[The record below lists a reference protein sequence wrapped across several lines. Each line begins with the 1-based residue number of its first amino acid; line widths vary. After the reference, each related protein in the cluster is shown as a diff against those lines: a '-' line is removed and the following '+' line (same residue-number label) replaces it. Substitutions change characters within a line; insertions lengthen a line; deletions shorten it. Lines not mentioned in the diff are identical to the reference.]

1 MRKILS
7 LLIFALLAASGAAQ
21 ELNCHV
27 EVNSDKITGTNK
39 SVFTTLQEAITSYM
53 NDTKFTAAQYSPIE
67 KIECTL
73 FFTIK
78 EYDGDK
84 MTGDI
89 QVQATRPAYNASYT
103 TNLINFRDSK
113 VEFTYSEG
121 EPLTFK
127 FDDVRIVDANE
138 AGTQPPVT
146 SSGGA
151 SSSGGPDS
159 SDGASSSGTSTEG
172 AASSGITSGGA
183 DGSDAAVNNENSQN
197 SNQNGG
203 GAGWILPVIIV
214 VVLAA
219 AAVVGGIL
227 LYRKFFRRT
236 ARKRRNRRT
245 TAATRETT
253 NHEKRKRGFNDGR
266 LRPVRDC
273 AYRVRHGIHRIV
285 HHSGTV
291 ACPLLLCSAGEG
303 ARRLPGC
310 GGLYQCI

>member
-7 LLIFALLAASGAAQ
+7 LLIFALLAASAAAQ
-21 ELNCHV
+21 ELNCRV

-121 EPLTFK
+121 EPLTFNETNMESQLTAILNFYAYMIIAIDTDSFAPRGGEAAWDRVK
-127 FDDVRIVDANE
+127 TIVQQAQSSGETGWRAFDDNKNR
-138 AGTQPPVT
+138 
-146 SSGGA
+146 
-151 SSSGGPDS
+151 
-159 SDGASSSGTSTEG
+159 
-172 AASSGITSGGA
+172 
-183 DGSDAAVNNENSQN
+183 AAVLDAYTDPSTQQLRDMVYKYHREGIDQMSVSPDKGRAAITESLETLKNIYNVAPMSVGLSMFRDSKLDELVNVYTKGSQEERDRVVE
-197 SNQNGG
+197 
-203 GAGWILPVIIV
+203 ILSS
-214 VVLAA
+214 
-219 AAVVGGIL
+219 
-227 LYRKFFRRT
+227 LYPT
-236 ARKRRNRRT
+236 
-245 TAATRETT
+245 
-253 NHEKRKRGFNDGR
+253 DQ
-266 LRPVRDC
+266 D
-273 AYRVRHGIHRIV
+273 RIQKIK
-285 HHSGTV
+285 
-291 ACPLLLCSAGEG
+291 EG
-303 ARRLPGC
+303 KNK
-310 GGLYQCI
+310 

>member
-7 LLIFALLAASGAAQ
+7 LLIFALMAASGAAQ

-121 EPLTFK
+121 EPLTFNETNMESQLTAILNFYAYLIIAIDTDSFAPRGGEAAWDRVK
-127 FDDVRIVDANE
+127 TIVQQAQSSGETGWRAFDDNKNRAAVLGAYTDPS
-138 AGTQPPVT
+138 TQQLRDMVYKYHREGIDQM
-146 SSGGA
+146 SV
-151 SSSGGPDS
+151 S
-159 SDGASSSGTSTEG
+159 SDKGRAAITESLETLKNIYNVAPMSVGLSMFRDSKLDELVNVYTKGSQEERDRVVEILSSLYPTDQDRIQKIKEG
-172 AASSGITSGGA
+172 K
-183 DGSDAAVNNENSQN
+183 N
-197 SNQNGG
+197 
-203 GAGWILPVIIV
+203 
-214 VVLAA
+214 
-219 AAVVGGIL
+219 
-227 LYRKFFRRT
+227 K
-236 ARKRRNRRT
+236 
-245 TAATRETT
+245 
-253 NHEKRKRGFNDGR
+253 
-266 LRPVRDC
+266 
-273 AYRVRHGIHRIV
+273 
-285 HHSGTV
+285 
-291 ACPLLLCSAGEG
+291 
-303 ARRLPGC
+303 
-310 GGLYQCI
+310 

>member
-7 LLIFALLAASGAAQ
+7 LLIYALLAASAAAQ
-21 ELNCHV
+21 ELNCRV

-121 EPLTFK
+121 EPLTFNETNMESQLTAILNFYAYMIIAIDTDSFAPRGGETAWDRVK
-127 FDDVRIVDANE
+127 TIVQQAQSSGETGWRAFDDNKNR
-138 AGTQPPVT
+138 
-146 SSGGA
+146 
-151 SSSGGPDS
+151 
-159 SDGASSSGTSTEG
+159 
-172 AASSGITSGGA
+172 
-183 DGSDAAVNNENSQN
+183 AAVLGAYTDPSTQQLRDMVYKYHREGIDQMSVSPDKGRAAITESLETLKNIYNVAPMSVGLSMFRDSKLDELVNVYTKGSQEERDRVVE
-197 SNQNGG
+197 
-203 GAGWILPVIIV
+203 ILSS
-214 VVLAA
+214 
-219 AAVVGGIL
+219 
-227 LYRKFFRRT
+227 LYPT
-236 ARKRRNRRT
+236 
-245 TAATRETT
+245 
-253 NHEKRKRGFNDGR
+253 DQ
-266 LRPVRDC
+266 D
-273 AYRVRHGIHRIV
+273 RIQKIK
-285 HHSGTV
+285 
-291 ACPLLLCSAGEG
+291 EG
-303 ARRLPGC
+303 KNK
-310 GGLYQCI
+310 

>member
-7 LLIFALLAASGAAQ
+7 LLIFALLAASAAAQ
-21 ELNCHV
+21 ELNCLV

-121 EPLTFK
+121 EPLTFNETNMESQLTAILNFYAYMIIAIDTDSFAPRGGEAAWDRVK
-127 FDDVRIVDANE
+127 TIVQQAQSSGETGWRAFDDNKNR
-138 AGTQPPVT
+138 
-146 SSGGA
+146 
-151 SSSGGPDS
+151 
-159 SDGASSSGTSTEG
+159 
-172 AASSGITSGGA
+172 
-183 DGSDAAVNNENSQN
+183 AAVLGAYTDPSTQQLRDMVYKYHREGIDQMSVSPDKGRAAITESLETLKNIYNVAPMSVGLSMFRDSKLDELVNVYTKGSQEERDRVVE
-197 SNQNGG
+197 
-203 GAGWILPVIIV
+203 ILSS
-214 VVLAA
+214 
-219 AAVVGGIL
+219 
-227 LYRKFFRRT
+227 LYPT
-236 ARKRRNRRT
+236 
-245 TAATRETT
+245 
-253 NHEKRKRGFNDGR
+253 DQ
-266 LRPVRDC
+266 D
-273 AYRVRHGIHRIV
+273 RIQKIK
-285 HHSGTV
+285 
-291 ACPLLLCSAGEG
+291 EG
-303 ARRLPGC
+303 KNK
-310 GGLYQCI
+310 

>member
-27 EVNSDKITGTNK
+27 EVNSHKITGTNK

-121 EPLTFK
+121 EPLTFNESNMESQLTAILNFYAYLIIAIDTDSFAPRGGEAAWDRVK
-127 FDDVRIVDANE
+127 TIVQQAQSSGESGWRAFDDNKNR
-138 AGTQPPVT
+138 
-146 SSGGA
+146 
-151 SSSGGPDS
+151 
-159 SDGASSSGTSTEG
+159 
-172 AASSGITSGGA
+172 
-183 DGSDAAVNNENSQN
+183 AAVLGAYTDPSTQQLRDMVYKYHREGIDQMSVSPDKGRAAITESLETLKNIYNVAPMSVGLSMFRDSKLDELVNVYTKGSQEERDRVVE
-197 SNQNGG
+197 
-203 GAGWILPVIIV
+203 ILSS
-214 VVLAA
+214 
-219 AAVVGGIL
+219 
-227 LYRKFFRRT
+227 LYPT
-236 ARKRRNRRT
+236 
-245 TAATRETT
+245 
-253 NHEKRKRGFNDGR
+253 DQ
-266 LRPVRDC
+266 D
-273 AYRVRHGIHRIV
+273 RIQKIK
-285 HHSGTV
+285 
-291 ACPLLLCSAGEG
+291 EG
-303 ARRLPGC
+303 KNK
-310 GGLYQCI
+310 

>member
-21 ELNCHV
+21 ELNCRV

-121 EPLTFK
+121 EPLTFNETNMESQLTAILNFYAYLIIAIDTDSFAPRGGEAAWDRVK
-127 FDDVRIVDANE
+127 TIVQQAQLSGETGWRAFDDNKNR
-138 AGTQPPVT
+138 
-146 SSGGA
+146 
-151 SSSGGPDS
+151 
-159 SDGASSSGTSTEG
+159 
-172 AASSGITSGGA
+172 
-183 DGSDAAVNNENSQN
+183 AAVLGAYTDPSTQQLRDMVYKYHREGIDQMSVSPDKGRAAITESLETLKNIYNVAPMSVGLSMFRDSKLDELVNVYTKGSQEERDRVVE
-197 SNQNGG
+197 
-203 GAGWILPVIIV
+203 ILSS
-214 VVLAA
+214 
-219 AAVVGGIL
+219 
-227 LYRKFFRRT
+227 LYPT
-236 ARKRRNRRT
+236 
-245 TAATRETT
+245 
-253 NHEKRKRGFNDGR
+253 DQ
-266 LRPVRDC
+266 D
-273 AYRVRHGIHRIV
+273 RIQKIK
-285 HHSGTV
+285 
-291 ACPLLLCSAGEG
+291 EG
-303 ARRLPGC
+303 KNK
-310 GGLYQCI
+310 

>member
-121 EPLTFK
+121 EPLTFNETNMESQLTAILNFYAYMIIAIDTDSFAPRGGEAAWDRVK
-127 FDDVRIVDANE
+127 TIVQQAQSSGETGWRAFDDNKNR
-138 AGTQPPVT
+138 
-146 SSGGA
+146 
-151 SSSGGPDS
+151 
-159 SDGASSSGTSTEG
+159 
-172 AASSGITSGGA
+172 
-183 DGSDAAVNNENSQN
+183 AAVLGAYTDPSTQQLRDMVYKYHREGIDQMSVSPDKGRAAITESLETLKNIYNVAPMSVGLSMFRDSKLDELVNVYTKGSQEERDRVVE
-197 SNQNGG
+197 
-203 GAGWILPVIIV
+203 ILSS
-214 VVLAA
+214 
-219 AAVVGGIL
+219 
-227 LYRKFFRRT
+227 LYPT
-236 ARKRRNRRT
+236 
-245 TAATRETT
+245 
-253 NHEKRKRGFNDGR
+253 DQ
-266 LRPVRDC
+266 D
-273 AYRVRHGIHRIV
+273 RIQKIK
-285 HHSGTV
+285 
-291 ACPLLLCSAGEG
+291 EG
-303 ARRLPGC
+303 KNK
-310 GGLYQCI
+310 

>member
-7 LLIFALLAASGAAQ
+7 LLIFALLAASAAAQ

-121 EPLTFK
+121 EPLTFNETNMESQLTAILNFYAYLIIAIDTDSFAPRGGEAAWDRVK
-127 FDDVRIVDANE
+127 TIVQQAQSSGETGWRAFDDNKNR
-138 AGTQPPVT
+138 
-146 SSGGA
+146 
-151 SSSGGPDS
+151 
-159 SDGASSSGTSTEG
+159 
-172 AASSGITSGGA
+172 
-183 DGSDAAVNNENSQN
+183 AAVLGAYTDPSTQQLRDMVYKYHREGIDQMSVSPDKGRAAITESLETLKNIYNVAPMSVGLSMFRDSKLDELVNVYTKGSQEERDRVVE
-197 SNQNGG
+197 
-203 GAGWILPVIIV
+203 ILSS
-214 VVLAA
+214 
-219 AAVVGGIL
+219 
-227 LYRKFFRRT
+227 LYPT
-236 ARKRRNRRT
+236 
-245 TAATRETT
+245 
-253 NHEKRKRGFNDGR
+253 DQ
-266 LRPVRDC
+266 D
-273 AYRVRHGIHRIV
+273 RIQKIK
-285 HHSGTV
+285 
-291 ACPLLLCSAGEG
+291 EG
-303 ARRLPGC
+303 KNK
-310 GGLYQCI
+310 

>member
-7 LLIFALLAASGAAQ
+7 LLIFALMAASGAAQ

-121 EPLTFK
+121 EPLTFNESNMESQLTAILNFYAYLIIAIDTDSFAPRGGEAAWDRVK
-127 FDDVRIVDANE
+127 TIVQQAQSSGESGWRAFDDNKNR
-138 AGTQPPVT
+138 
-146 SSGGA
+146 
-151 SSSGGPDS
+151 
-159 SDGASSSGTSTEG
+159 
-172 AASSGITSGGA
+172 
-183 DGSDAAVNNENSQN
+183 AAVLGAYTDPSTQQLRDMVYKYHREGIDQMSVSPDKGRAAITESLETLKNIYNVAPMSVGLSMFRDSKLDELVNVYTKGSQEERDRVVE
-197 SNQNGG
+197 
-203 GAGWILPVIIV
+203 ILSS
-214 VVLAA
+214 
-219 AAVVGGIL
+219 
-227 LYRKFFRRT
+227 LYPT
-236 ARKRRNRRT
+236 
-245 TAATRETT
+245 
-253 NHEKRKRGFNDGR
+253 DQ
-266 LRPVRDC
+266 D
-273 AYRVRHGIHRIV
+273 RIQKIK
-285 HHSGTV
+285 
-291 ACPLLLCSAGEG
+291 EG
-303 ARRLPGC
+303 KNK
-310 GGLYQCI
+310 

>member
-21 ELNCHV
+21 ELNCRV

-67 KIECTL
+67 KIDCTL

-121 EPLTFK
+121 EPLTFNETNMESQLTAILNFYAYLIIAIDTDSFAPRGGEAAWDRVK
-127 FDDVRIVDANE
+127 TIVQQAQSSGETGWRAFDDNKNR
-138 AGTQPPVT
+138 
-146 SSGGA
+146 
-151 SSSGGPDS
+151 
-159 SDGASSSGTSTEG
+159 
-172 AASSGITSGGA
+172 
-183 DGSDAAVNNENSQN
+183 AAVLGAYTDPSTQQLRDMVYKYHREGIDQMSVSPDKGRAAITESLETLKNIYNVAPMSVGLSMFRDSKLDELVNVYTKGSQEERDRVVE
-197 SNQNGG
+197 
-203 GAGWILPVIIV
+203 ILSS
-214 VVLAA
+214 
-219 AAVVGGIL
+219 
-227 LYRKFFRRT
+227 LYPT
-236 ARKRRNRRT
+236 
-245 TAATRETT
+245 
-253 NHEKRKRGFNDGR
+253 DQ
-266 LRPVRDC
+266 D
-273 AYRVRHGIHRIV
+273 RIQKIK
-285 HHSGTV
+285 
-291 ACPLLLCSAGEG
+291 EG
-303 ARRLPGC
+303 KNK
-310 GGLYQCI
+310 

>member
-121 EPLTFK
+121 EPLTFNETNMESQLTAILNFYAYLIIAIDTDSFAPRGGEAAWDRLK
-127 FDDVRIVDANE
+127 TIVQQAQSSGETGWRAFDDNKNR
-138 AGTQPPVT
+138 
-146 SSGGA
+146 
-151 SSSGGPDS
+151 
-159 SDGASSSGTSTEG
+159 
-172 AASSGITSGGA
+172 
-183 DGSDAAVNNENSQN
+183 AAVLGAYTDPSTQQLRDMVYKYHREGIDQMSVSPDKGRAAITESLETLKNIYNVAPMSVGLSMFRDSKLDELVNVYTKGSQEERDRVVE
-197 SNQNGG
+197 
-203 GAGWILPVIIV
+203 ILSS
-214 VVLAA
+214 
-219 AAVVGGIL
+219 
-227 LYRKFFRRT
+227 LYPT
-236 ARKRRNRRT
+236 
-245 TAATRETT
+245 
-253 NHEKRKRGFNDGR
+253 DQ
-266 LRPVRDC
+266 D
-273 AYRVRHGIHRIV
+273 RIQKIK
-285 HHSGTV
+285 
-291 ACPLLLCSAGEG
+291 EG
-303 ARRLPGC
+303 KNK
-310 GGLYQCI
+310 

>member
-21 ELNCHV
+21 ELNCRV

-121 EPLTFK
+121 EPLTFNETNMESQLTAILNFYAYMIIAIDTDSFAPRGGEAAWDRVK
-127 FDDVRIVDANE
+127 TIVQQAQSSGETGWRAFDDNKNR
-138 AGTQPPVT
+138 
-146 SSGGA
+146 
-151 SSSGGPDS
+151 
-159 SDGASSSGTSTEG
+159 
-172 AASSGITSGGA
+172 
-183 DGSDAAVNNENSQN
+183 AAVLGAYTDPSTQQLRDMVYKYHREGIDQMSVSPDKGRAAITESLETLKNIYNVAPMSVGLSMFRDSKLDELVNVYTKGSQEERDRVVE
-197 SNQNGG
+197 
-203 GAGWILPVIIV
+203 ILSS
-214 VVLAA
+214 
-219 AAVVGGIL
+219 
-227 LYRKFFRRT
+227 LYPT
-236 ARKRRNRRT
+236 
-245 TAATRETT
+245 
-253 NHEKRKRGFNDGR
+253 DQ
-266 LRPVRDC
+266 D
-273 AYRVRHGIHRIV
+273 RIQKIK
-285 HHSGTV
+285 
-291 ACPLLLCSAGEG
+291 EG
-303 ARRLPGC
+303 KNK
-310 GGLYQCI
+310 

>member
-21 ELNCHV
+21 ELNCRV

-121 EPLTFK
+121 EPLTFNETNMESQLTAILNFYAYLIIAIDTDSFAPRGGEAAWDRVK
-127 FDDVRIVDANE
+127 TIVQHAQSSGETGWRAFDDNKNR
-138 AGTQPPVT
+138 
-146 SSGGA
+146 
-151 SSSGGPDS
+151 
-159 SDGASSSGTSTEG
+159 
-172 AASSGITSGGA
+172 
-183 DGSDAAVNNENSQN
+183 AAVLGAYTDPSTQQLRDMVYKYHREGIDQMSVSPDKGRAAITESLETLKNIYNVAPMSVGLSMFRDSKLDELVNVYTKGSQEERDRVVE
-197 SNQNGG
+197 
-203 GAGWILPVIIV
+203 ILSS
-214 VVLAA
+214 
-219 AAVVGGIL
+219 
-227 LYRKFFRRT
+227 LYPT
-236 ARKRRNRRT
+236 
-245 TAATRETT
+245 
-253 NHEKRKRGFNDGR
+253 DQ
-266 LRPVRDC
+266 D
-273 AYRVRHGIHRIV
+273 RIQKIK
-285 HHSGTV
+285 
-291 ACPLLLCSAGEG
+291 EG
-303 ARRLPGC
+303 KNK
-310 GGLYQCI
+310 

>member
-21 ELNCHV
+21 ELNCRV

-121 EPLTFK
+121 ELLTFNETNMESQLTAILNFYAYMIIAIDTDSFAPRGGEAAWDRVK
-127 FDDVRIVDANE
+127 TIVQQAQSSGESGWRAFDDNKNR
-138 AGTQPPVT
+138 
-146 SSGGA
+146 
-151 SSSGGPDS
+151 
-159 SDGASSSGTSTEG
+159 
-172 AASSGITSGGA
+172 
-183 DGSDAAVNNENSQN
+183 AAVLGAYTDPSTQQLRDMVYKYHREGIDQMSVSPDKGRAAITESLETLKNIYNVAPMSVGLSMFRDSKLDELVNVYTKGSQEERDRVVE
-197 SNQNGG
+197 
-203 GAGWILPVIIV
+203 ILSS
-214 VVLAA
+214 
-219 AAVVGGIL
+219 
-227 LYRKFFRRT
+227 LYPT
-236 ARKRRNRRT
+236 
-245 TAATRETT
+245 
-253 NHEKRKRGFNDGR
+253 DQ
-266 LRPVRDC
+266 D
-273 AYRVRHGIHRIV
+273 RIQKIK
-285 HHSGTV
+285 
-291 ACPLLLCSAGEG
+291 EG
-303 ARRLPGC
+303 KNK
-310 GGLYQCI
+310 

>member
-21 ELNCHV
+21 ELNCLV

-73 FFTIK
+73 FFTLK

-121 EPLTFK
+121 EPLTFNETNMESQLTAILNFYAYMIIAIDTDSFAPRGGEAAWDRVK
-127 FDDVRIVDANE
+127 TIVQQAQSSGESGWRAFDDNKNR
-138 AGTQPPVT
+138 
-146 SSGGA
+146 
-151 SSSGGPDS
+151 
-159 SDGASSSGTSTEG
+159 
-172 AASSGITSGGA
+172 
-183 DGSDAAVNNENSQN
+183 AAVLGAYTDPSTQQLRDMVYKYHREGIDQMSVSPDKGRAAITESLETLKNIYNVAPMSVGLSMFRDSKLDELVNVYTKGSQEERDRVVE
-197 SNQNGG
+197 
-203 GAGWILPVIIV
+203 ILSS
-214 VVLAA
+214 
-219 AAVVGGIL
+219 
-227 LYRKFFRRT
+227 LYPT
-236 ARKRRNRRT
+236 
-245 TAATRETT
+245 
-253 NHEKRKRGFNDGR
+253 DQ
-266 LRPVRDC
+266 D
-273 AYRVRHGIHRIV
+273 RIQKIK
-285 HHSGTV
+285 
-291 ACPLLLCSAGEG
+291 EG
-303 ARRLPGC
+303 KNK
-310 GGLYQCI
+310 

>member
-7 LLIFALLAASGAAQ
+7 LLIFALLAASAAAQ
-21 ELNCHV
+21 ELNCRV

-121 EPLTFK
+121 EPLTFNETNMESQLTAILNFYAYLIIAIDTDSFAPRGGEAAWDRVK
-127 FDDVRIVDANE
+127 TIVQQAQSSGESGWRAFDDNKNR
-138 AGTQPPVT
+138 
-146 SSGGA
+146 
-151 SSSGGPDS
+151 
-159 SDGASSSGTSTEG
+159 
-172 AASSGITSGGA
+172 
-183 DGSDAAVNNENSQN
+183 AAVLGAYTDPSTQQLRDMVYKYHREGIDQMSVSPDKGRAAITESLETLKNIYNVAPMSVGLSMFRDSKLDELVNVYTKGSQEERDRVVE
-197 SNQNGG
+197 
-203 GAGWILPVIIV
+203 ILSS
-214 VVLAA
+214 
-219 AAVVGGIL
+219 
-227 LYRKFFRRT
+227 LYPT
-236 ARKRRNRRT
+236 
-245 TAATRETT
+245 
-253 NHEKRKRGFNDGR
+253 DQ
-266 LRPVRDC
+266 D
-273 AYRVRHGIHRIV
+273 RIQKIK
-285 HHSGTV
+285 
-291 ACPLLLCSAGEG
+291 EG
-303 ARRLPGC
+303 KNK
-310 GGLYQCI
+310 

>member
-7 LLIFALLAASGAAQ
+7 LLIFALMAASGAAQ
-21 ELNCHV
+21 ELNCRV

-121 EPLTFK
+121 EPLTFNETNMESQLTAILNFYAYMIIAIDTDSFAPRGGEAAWDRVK
-127 FDDVRIVDANE
+127 TIVQQAQSSGESGWRAFDDNKNR
-138 AGTQPPVT
+138 
-146 SSGGA
+146 
-151 SSSGGPDS
+151 
-159 SDGASSSGTSTEG
+159 
-172 AASSGITSGGA
+172 
-183 DGSDAAVNNENSQN
+183 AAVLGAYTDPSTQQLRDMVYKYHREGIDQMSVSPDKGRAAITESLETLKNIYNVAPMSVGLSMFRDSKLDELVNVYTKGSQEERDRVVE
-197 SNQNGG
+197 
-203 GAGWILPVIIV
+203 ILSS
-214 VVLAA
+214 
-219 AAVVGGIL
+219 
-227 LYRKFFRRT
+227 LYPT
-236 ARKRRNRRT
+236 
-245 TAATRETT
+245 
-253 NHEKRKRGFNDGR
+253 DQ
-266 LRPVRDC
+266 D
-273 AYRVRHGIHRIV
+273 RIQKIK
-285 HHSGTV
+285 
-291 ACPLLLCSAGEG
+291 EG
-303 ARRLPGC
+303 KNK
-310 GGLYQCI
+310 

>member
-7 LLIFALLAASGAAQ
+7 LLIYALLAASAAAQ
-21 ELNCHV
+21 ELNCRV

-121 EPLTFK
+121 EPLTFNESNMESQLTAILNFYAYLIIAIDTDSFAPRGGEAAWDRVK
-127 FDDVRIVDANE
+127 TIVQQAQSSGETGWRAFDDNKNR
-138 AGTQPPVT
+138 
-146 SSGGA
+146 
-151 SSSGGPDS
+151 
-159 SDGASSSGTSTEG
+159 
-172 AASSGITSGGA
+172 
-183 DGSDAAVNNENSQN
+183 AAVLGAYTDPSTQQLRDMVYKYHREGIDQMSVSPDKGRAAITESLETLKNIYNVAPMSVGLSMFRDSKLDELVNVYTKGSQEERDRVVE
-197 SNQNGG
+197 
-203 GAGWILPVIIV
+203 ILSS
-214 VVLAA
+214 
-219 AAVVGGIL
+219 
-227 LYRKFFRRT
+227 LYPT
-236 ARKRRNRRT
+236 
-245 TAATRETT
+245 
-253 NHEKRKRGFNDGR
+253 DQ
-266 LRPVRDC
+266 D
-273 AYRVRHGIHRIV
+273 RIQKIK
-285 HHSGTV
+285 
-291 ACPLLLCSAGEG
+291 EG
-303 ARRLPGC
+303 KNK
-310 GGLYQCI
+310 

>member
-7 LLIFALLAASGAAQ
+7 LLIFALLAASAAAQ
-21 ELNCHV
+21 ELNCRV

-121 EPLTFK
+121 EPLTFNETNMESQLTAILNFYAYLIIAIDTDSFAPRGGEAAWDRVK
-127 FDDVRIVDANE
+127 TIVQQAQSSGETGWRAFDDNKNR
-138 AGTQPPVT
+138 
-146 SSGGA
+146 
-151 SSSGGPDS
+151 
-159 SDGASSSGTSTEG
+159 
-172 AASSGITSGGA
+172 
-183 DGSDAAVNNENSQN
+183 AAVLGAYTDPSTQQLRDMVYKYHREGIDQMSVSPDKGRAAITESLETLKNIYNVAPMSVGLSMFRDSKLDELVNVYTKGSQEERDRVVE
-197 SNQNGG
+197 
-203 GAGWILPVIIV
+203 ILSS
-214 VVLAA
+214 
-219 AAVVGGIL
+219 
-227 LYRKFFRRT
+227 LYPT
-236 ARKRRNRRT
+236 
-245 TAATRETT
+245 
-253 NHEKRKRGFNDGR
+253 DQ
-266 LRPVRDC
+266 D
-273 AYRVRHGIHRIV
+273 RIQKIK
-285 HHSGTV
+285 
-291 ACPLLLCSAGEG
+291 EG
-303 ARRLPGC
+303 KNK
-310 GGLYQCI
+310 

>member
-7 LLIFALLAASGAAQ
+7 LLIYALLAASAAAQ
-21 ELNCHV
+21 ELDCRV

-121 EPLTFK
+121 EPLTFNETNMESQLTAILNFYAYMIIAIDTDSFAPRGGEAAWDRVK
-127 FDDVRIVDANE
+127 TIVQQAQSSGETGWRAFDDNKNR
-138 AGTQPPVT
+138 
-146 SSGGA
+146 
-151 SSSGGPDS
+151 
-159 SDGASSSGTSTEG
+159 
-172 AASSGITSGGA
+172 
-183 DGSDAAVNNENSQN
+183 AAVLGAYTDPSTQQLRDMVYKYHREGIDQMSVSPDKGRAAITESLETLKNIYNVAPMSVGLSMFRDSKLDELVNVYTKGSQEERDRVVE
-197 SNQNGG
+197 
-203 GAGWILPVIIV
+203 ILSS
-214 VVLAA
+214 
-219 AAVVGGIL
+219 
-227 LYRKFFRRT
+227 LYPT
-236 ARKRRNRRT
+236 
-245 TAATRETT
+245 
-253 NHEKRKRGFNDGR
+253 DQ
-266 LRPVRDC
+266 D
-273 AYRVRHGIHRIV
+273 RIQKIK
-285 HHSGTV
+285 
-291 ACPLLLCSAGEG
+291 EG
-303 ARRLPGC
+303 KNK
-310 GGLYQCI
+310 

>member
-7 LLIFALLAASGAAQ
+7 LLIYALLAASAAAQ
-21 ELNCHV
+21 ELNCRV

-121 EPLTFK
+121 EPLTFNETNMESQLTAILNFYAYMIIAIDTDSFAPRGGEAAWDRVK
-127 FDDVRIVDANE
+127 TIVQQAQSSGETGWRAFDDNKNR
-138 AGTQPPVT
+138 
-146 SSGGA
+146 
-151 SSSGGPDS
+151 
-159 SDGASSSGTSTEG
+159 
-172 AASSGITSGGA
+172 
-183 DGSDAAVNNENSQN
+183 AAVLGAYTDPSTQQLRDMVYKYHREGIDQMSVSPDKGRAAITELLETLKNIYNVAPMSVGLSMFRDSKLDELVNVYTKGSQEERDRVVE
-197 SNQNGG
+197 
-203 GAGWILPVIIV
+203 ILSS
-214 VVLAA
+214 
-219 AAVVGGIL
+219 
-227 LYRKFFRRT
+227 LYPT
-236 ARKRRNRRT
+236 
-245 TAATRETT
+245 
-253 NHEKRKRGFNDGR
+253 DQ
-266 LRPVRDC
+266 D
-273 AYRVRHGIHRIV
+273 RIQKIK
-285 HHSGTV
+285 
-291 ACPLLLCSAGEG
+291 EG
-303 ARRLPGC
+303 KNK
-310 GGLYQCI
+310 

>member
-7 LLIFALLAASGAAQ
+7 LLIFALLAASAAAQ
-21 ELNCHV
+21 ELNCRV

-121 EPLTFK
+121 EPLTFNETNMESQLTAILNFYAYMIIAIDTDSFAPRGGEAAWDRVK
-127 FDDVRIVDANE
+127 AIVQQAQSSGETGWRAFDDNKNR
-138 AGTQPPVT
+138 
-146 SSGGA
+146 
-151 SSSGGPDS
+151 
-159 SDGASSSGTSTEG
+159 
-172 AASSGITSGGA
+172 
-183 DGSDAAVNNENSQN
+183 AAVLGAYTDPSTQQLRDMVYKYHREGIDQMSVSPDKGRAAITESLETLKNIYNVAPMSVGLSMFRDSKLDELVNVYTKGSQEERDRVVE
-197 SNQNGG
+197 
-203 GAGWILPVIIV
+203 ILSS
-214 VVLAA
+214 
-219 AAVVGGIL
+219 
-227 LYRKFFRRT
+227 LYPT
-236 ARKRRNRRT
+236 
-245 TAATRETT
+245 
-253 NHEKRKRGFNDGR
+253 DQ
-266 LRPVRDC
+266 D
-273 AYRVRHGIHRIV
+273 RIQKIK
-285 HHSGTV
+285 
-291 ACPLLLCSAGEG
+291 EG
-303 ARRLPGC
+303 KNK
-310 GGLYQCI
+310 

>member
-21 ELNCHV
+21 ELNCRV

-84 MTGDI
+84 MTGDL

-121 EPLTFK
+121 EPLTFNETNMESQLTAILNFYAYLIIAIDTDSFAPRGGEAAWDRVK
-127 FDDVRIVDANE
+127 TIVQQAQSSGESGWRAFDDNKNR
-138 AGTQPPVT
+138 
-146 SSGGA
+146 
-151 SSSGGPDS
+151 
-159 SDGASSSGTSTEG
+159 
-172 AASSGITSGGA
+172 
-183 DGSDAAVNNENSQN
+183 AAVLGAYTDPSTQQLRDMVYKYHREGIDQMSVSPDKGRAAITESLETLKNIYNVAPMSVGLSMFRDSKLDELVNVYTKGSQEERDRVVE
-197 SNQNGG
+197 
-203 GAGWILPVIIV
+203 ILSS
-214 VVLAA
+214 
-219 AAVVGGIL
+219 
-227 LYRKFFRRT
+227 LYPT
-236 ARKRRNRRT
+236 
-245 TAATRETT
+245 
-253 NHEKRKRGFNDGR
+253 DQ
-266 LRPVRDC
+266 D
-273 AYRVRHGIHRIV
+273 RIQKIK
-285 HHSGTV
+285 
-291 ACPLLLCSAGEG
+291 EG
-303 ARRLPGC
+303 KNK
-310 GGLYQCI
+310 

>member
-121 EPLTFK
+121 EPLTFNETNMESQLTAILNFYAYLIIAIDTDSFAPRGGEAAWDRVK
-127 FDDVRIVDANE
+127 TIVQQAQSSGETGWRAFDDNKNR
-138 AGTQPPVT
+138 
-146 SSGGA
+146 
-151 SSSGGPDS
+151 
-159 SDGASSSGTSTEG
+159 
-172 AASSGITSGGA
+172 
-183 DGSDAAVNNENSQN
+183 AAVLGAYTDPSTQQLRDMVYKYHREGIDQMSVSPDKGRAAITESLETLKNIYNVAPMSVGLSMFRDTKLDELANVYTKGSQEERDRVVE
-197 SNQNGG
+197 
-203 GAGWILPVIIV
+203 ILSS
-214 VVLAA
+214 
-219 AAVVGGIL
+219 
-227 LYRKFFRRT
+227 LYPT
-236 ARKRRNRRT
+236 
-245 TAATRETT
+245 
-253 NHEKRKRGFNDGR
+253 DQ
-266 LRPVRDC
+266 D
-273 AYRVRHGIHRIV
+273 RIQKIK
-285 HHSGTV
+285 
-291 ACPLLLCSAGEG
+291 EG
-303 ARRLPGC
+303 KNK
-310 GGLYQCI
+310 

>member
-7 LLIFALLAASGAAQ
+7 LLIYALLAASAAAQ
-21 ELNCHV
+21 ELNCRV

-121 EPLTFK
+121 EPLTFNETNMESQLTAILNFYAYMIIAIDTDSFAPRGGEAAWDRVK
-127 FDDVRIVDANE
+127 TIVQQAQSSGETGWRAFDDNKNR
-138 AGTQPPVT
+138 
-146 SSGGA
+146 
-151 SSSGGPDS
+151 
-159 SDGASSSGTSTEG
+159 
-172 AASSGITSGGA
+172 
-183 DGSDAAVNNENSQN
+183 AAVLGAYTDPSTQQLRDMVYKYHREGIDQMCVSPDKGRAAITESLETLKNIYNVAPMSVGLSMFRDSKLDELVNVYTKGSQEERDRVVE
-197 SNQNGG
+197 
-203 GAGWILPVIIV
+203 ILSS
-214 VVLAA
+214 
-219 AAVVGGIL
+219 
-227 LYRKFFRRT
+227 LYPT
-236 ARKRRNRRT
+236 
-245 TAATRETT
+245 
-253 NHEKRKRGFNDGR
+253 DQ
-266 LRPVRDC
+266 D
-273 AYRVRHGIHRIV
+273 RIQKIK
-285 HHSGTV
+285 
-291 ACPLLLCSAGEG
+291 EG
-303 ARRLPGC
+303 KNK
-310 GGLYQCI
+310 

>member
-7 LLIFALLAASGAAQ
+7 LLIYALLAASAAAQ
-21 ELNCHV
+21 ELNCRV

-121 EPLTFK
+121 EPLTFNETNMESQLTAILNFYAYMIIAIDTASFAPRGGEAAWDRVK
-127 FDDVRIVDANE
+127 TIVQQAQSSGETGWRAFDDNKNR
-138 AGTQPPVT
+138 
-146 SSGGA
+146 
-151 SSSGGPDS
+151 
-159 SDGASSSGTSTEG
+159 
-172 AASSGITSGGA
+172 
-183 DGSDAAVNNENSQN
+183 AAVLGAYTDPSTQQLRDMVYKYHREGIDQMSVSPDKGRAAITESLETLKNIYNVAPMSVGLSMFRDSKLDELVNVYTKGSQEERDRVVE
-197 SNQNGG
+197 
-203 GAGWILPVIIV
+203 ILSS
-214 VVLAA
+214 
-219 AAVVGGIL
+219 
-227 LYRKFFRRT
+227 LYPT
-236 ARKRRNRRT
+236 
-245 TAATRETT
+245 
-253 NHEKRKRGFNDGR
+253 DQ
-266 LRPVRDC
+266 D
-273 AYRVRHGIHRIV
+273 RIQKIK
-285 HHSGTV
+285 
-291 ACPLLLCSAGEG
+291 EG
-303 ARRLPGC
+303 KNK
-310 GGLYQCI
+310 

>member
-7 LLIFALLAASGAAQ
+7 LLIFALMAASGAAQ

-121 EPLTFK
+121 EPLTFNETNMESQLTAILNFYAYMIIAIDTDSFAPRGGEAAWDRVK
-127 FDDVRIVDANE
+127 TIVQQAQSSGETGWRTFDDNKNR
-138 AGTQPPVT
+138 
-146 SSGGA
+146 
-151 SSSGGPDS
+151 
-159 SDGASSSGTSTEG
+159 
-172 AASSGITSGGA
+172 
-183 DGSDAAVNNENSQN
+183 AAVLGAYTDPSTQQLRDMVYKYHREGIDQMSVSPDKGRAAITESLETLKNIYNVAPMSVGLSMFRDSKLDELVNVYTKGSQEERDRVVE
-197 SNQNGG
+197 
-203 GAGWILPVIIV
+203 ILSS
-214 VVLAA
+214 
-219 AAVVGGIL
+219 
-227 LYRKFFRRT
+227 LYPT
-236 ARKRRNRRT
+236 
-245 TAATRETT
+245 
-253 NHEKRKRGFNDGR
+253 DQ
-266 LRPVRDC
+266 D
-273 AYRVRHGIHRIV
+273 RIQKIK
-285 HHSGTV
+285 
-291 ACPLLLCSAGEG
+291 EG
-303 ARRLPGC
+303 KNK
-310 GGLYQCI
+310 

>member
-121 EPLTFK
+121 EPLTFNESNMESQLTAILNFYAYMIIAIDTDSFAPRGGEAAWDRVK
-127 FDDVRIVDANE
+127 TIVQQAQSSGETGWRAFDDNKNR
-138 AGTQPPVT
+138 
-146 SSGGA
+146 
-151 SSSGGPDS
+151 
-159 SDGASSSGTSTEG
+159 
-172 AASSGITSGGA
+172 
-183 DGSDAAVNNENSQN
+183 AAVLGAYTDPSTQQLRDMVYKYHREGIDQMSVSPDKGRAAITESLETLKNIYNVAPMSVGLSMFRDSKLDELVNVYTKGSQEERDRVVE
-197 SNQNGG
+197 
-203 GAGWILPVIIV
+203 ILSS
-214 VVLAA
+214 
-219 AAVVGGIL
+219 
-227 LYRKFFRRT
+227 LYPT
-236 ARKRRNRRT
+236 
-245 TAATRETT
+245 
-253 NHEKRKRGFNDGR
+253 DQ
-266 LRPVRDC
+266 D
-273 AYRVRHGIHRIV
+273 RIQKIK
-285 HHSGTV
+285 
-291 ACPLLLCSAGEG
+291 EG
-303 ARRLPGC
+303 KNK
-310 GGLYQCI
+310 